1 MSQLKNKRRAT
12 SKAKYVNTAYDVHKA
27 AIELA
32 VRLSPRYG
40 RVYTV
45 EIAALAHRLSDECE
59 ITQKIYPSNPQRVKQ
74 REYHLC
80 EARGA
85 LSALDSKLTEIYVIL
100 LENPQ
105 GAFTTG
111 SGKKIPAADA
121 ERILENLAENVG
133 TLIDI
138 EDAAL
143 SGVLDSDRKIKFN

>member
-1 MSQLKNKRRAT
+1 MSQLKSKRRT
-12 SKAKYVNTAYDVHKA
+12 QSKAAYVNVAYDIHTA
-27 AIELA
+27 ATELA

-40 RVYTV
+40 RVYTT
-45 EIAALAHRLSDECE
+45 EIAALSHKLSDECE
-59 ITQKIYPSNPQRVKQ
+59 ITQKIYPSNPQRVKE
-74 REYHLC
+74 REFHLC

-100 LENPQ
+100 LNNPQ

-111 SGKKIPAADA
+111 NGKKVPAGDA

-143 SGVLDSDRKIKFN
+143 SGVLDSDRKLKF

>member
-1 MSQLKNKRRAT
+1 MSQLKSKRRSQ
-12 SKAKYVNTAYDVHKA
+12 SKAKYVNVAYDIHTA
-27 AIELA
+27 AMELA

-40 RVYTV
+40 RVYTAEV
-45 EIAALAHRLSDECE
+45 AALAHKLSDECE
-59 ITQKIYPSNPQRVKQ
+59 ITQKIYPSNEQRVKA
-74 REYHLC
+74 REFHLC

-100 LENPQ
+100 LNNPR

-111 SGKKIPAADA
+111 SGKKIPAKDA

-138 EDAAL
+138 EDTAI
-143 SGVLDSDRKIKFN
+143 SGVLDSDRKLKF